1 MSDEGFREIQLNG
14 KQLIFLFMAVT
25 VVLVVTFLFGVLVGR
40 GVREGAATTEIA
52 SGEVA
57 PDSGAAPPVDNA
69 PRRRPPAAPR
79 RPSARGA
86 AGRRAQLRRAPAARH
101 ACRRELET
109 VGGVGAAAAPAPV
122 VQEPVAEKAPAPPP
136 PARQKDAAHLRLP
149 LRAPA
154 APAPRPS
161 SRRQSR
167 LPPRRRRHPIPSGPG
182 FAVQVAAYR
191 DRRDA
196 DTLAKQLAAKGYPAF
211 VMDPV
216 KGTPTALFRV
226 RVGKY
231 KTLKD
236 AEAVEARLQSCG
248 AAHERLDCPVTS
260 CMKPLR
266 LLLVEDSENDATLL
280 IEYLR
285 QGGYEPD
292 YTRVD
297 NEKALTAA
305 LDQHDWDLVIADYT
319 MPGFSGTV
327 GARDG
332 ARPRPGSAVH
342 FRVRHDRRRDRGRGD
357 EERRR
362 RLHHQEQSQPA
373 HSGDQPRAARCR
385 GAARAIEGRRAHP
398 PPRVLR
404 QPDRSAEPDAVSEP
418 ARDGGRQCAAH
429 AATRCRC

>member
-1 MSDEGFREIQLNG
+1 
-14 KQLIFLFMAVT
+14 
-25 VVLVVTFLFGVLVGR
+25 
-40 GVREGAATTEIA
+40 
-52 SGEVA
+52 
-57 PDSGAAPPVDNA
+57 
-69 PRRRPPAAPR
+69 
-79 RPSARGA
+79 
-86 AGRRAQLRRAPAARH
+86 
-101 ACRRELET
+101 
-109 VGGVGAAAAPAPV
+109 
-122 VQEPVAEKAPAPPP
+122 
-136 PARQKDAAHLRLP
+136 
-149 LRAPA
+149 
-154 APAPRPS
+154 
-161 SRRQSR
+161 
-167 LPPRRRRHPIPSGPG
+167 
-182 FAVQVAAYR
+182 
-191 DRRDA
+191 
-196 DTLAKQLAAKGYPAF
+196 
-211 VMDPV
+211 MDPV
-216 KGTPTALFRV
+216 KGHLDRPVPSARRQV
-226 RVGKY
+226 Q
-231 KTLKD
+231 D
-236 AEAVEARLQSCG
+236 AEGRGGDRGAAPDRG

-342 FRVRHDRRRDRGRGD
+342 FRVRHDRRRDRGRRH

-373 HSGDQPRAARCR
+373 HPGDQPRAARCR
-385 GAARAIEGRRAHP
+385 SAARAIEGRRAHP

-404 QPDRSAEPDAVSEP
+404 QPDRSAEPDAVPEP
-418 ARDGGRQCAAH
+418 ARDGGRQRAAH
-429 AATRCRC
+429 AQPAVGADHGPRRVQGDQRHDGASDGRCRAARDRAPAAARAARIGYGRAPRRRRVRGHAARRRTDRRRAGRAQAHRGRAGAAHASKG